1 MGLAEALHRL
11 GGNSLDA
18 RQRGRRRRLILQ
30 DAAALLSL
38 AGITLALAV
47 VTYFFFY
54 SFRAHRQVLE
64 SRWFAR
70 GQQDLATG
78 RAQDAVEAF
87 RSALTLSSGNRAY
100 ELALAQALADA
111 GRIDEAYAYYST
123 LLEAKPG
130 DGLLNLRMARLA
142 VRKNYPAEAIA
153 LYQAALNGDW
163 LDEGVL
169 RRREVRLE
177 LAQYLI
183 LQHMPTR
190 AQAELLT
197 AEGNALENSAVMN
210 QIAALLDQAHFLKD
224 ALTAYQ
230 RAQQHAPSNSPE
242 MLQAFLG
249 EGRVAESLGEYKIAR
264 HALERYLIHAR
275 QVSSPPEDTS
285 IVEAWFDQLQRMQAL
300 DPLPSLP
307 PRQRAQRL
315 LADGSIA
322 RHRLRACI
330 AQQSTAAQ
338 STQDAATLAILNSE
352 WKTFPSLRLSQ
363 LADDQQKQDSLASL
377 IDQTEIWANQRCGAP
392 TGDDALLLQLATVPN
407 RTE

>member
-1 MGLAEALHRL
+1 MGFAEAIHKL

-38 AGITLALAV
+38 AGITLALSV
-47 VTYFFFY
+47 VTYFFFH

-64 SRWFAR
+64 SRWFER
-70 GQQDLATG
+70 GQQDLASG
-78 RAQDAVEAF
+78 HAQDAVEAF

-111 GRIDEAYAYYST
+111 GRTDEAYTYYST

-142 VRKNYPAEAIA
+142 VKKNDPAEAIA

-163 LDEGVL
+163 LAQGVS
-169 RRREVRLE
+169 RRREARLE

-190 AQAELLT
+190 AQEELLT
-197 AEGNALENSAVMN
+197 AEGNALENPAVMN
-210 QIAALLDQAHFLKD
+210 QIAALLEQAHFLKD

-230 RAQQHAPSNSPE
+230 RAQQHASSNSPE

-249 EGRVAESLGEYKIAR
+249 EGRVAKSLGEYKVAR
-264 HALERYLIHAR
+264 QALERYLIHVR
-275 QVSSPPEDTS
+275 SVGNPPEDPAVVAS
-285 IVEAWFDQLQRMQAL
+285 WFDQLQRMQAL
-300 DPLPSLP
+300 NPLPSLP
-307 PRQRAQRL
+307 PRQRAQRI
-315 LADGSIA
+315 LADGGIA
-322 RHRLRACI
+322 RQRLRACI

-338 STQDAATLAILNSE
+338 PKQDAATLAILRSE

-363 LADDQQKQDSLASL
+363 LANNQQRQDSLVSL